1 MQQDAAWACGKRL
14 VRRIRRGARDVCWHP
29 AVFVLVNGE
38 LAGGDGVAQG
48 VEQTLRLLGELR
60 RGFGGEAQLLVS
72 GSCFPLGL
80 LGQPRE
86 E

>member
-1 MQQDAAWACGKRL
+1 M
-14 VRRIRRGARDVCWHP
+14 
-29 AVFVLVNGE
+29 NGE

-80 LGQPRE
+80 LGQSRYSYVFDPQPGEHLPFEGSSRTRV
-86 E
+86 